1 MDLRR
6 AGKALKLE
14 RGPLAPS
21 YSEALEGSLDDGG
34 DVVSKRPTPGSKGA
48 KLTKD
53 LQSQGKAINLSLG
66 ELKKSFGE
74 MKKQMMKSSL
84 QRIRR

>member
-34 DVVSKRPTPGSKGA
+34 DVDGPPDAPGSPAQRKGQGPSKWNA
-48 KLTKD
+48 KQID
-53 LQSQGKAINLSLG
+53 GG
-66 ELKKSFGE
+66 
-74 MKKQMMKSSL
+74 
-84 QRIRR
+84 